1 MNFLEMCNLIDNNNK
16 KLLVQTNC
24 FYLVTVKLGNFPSM
38 GTTSEQ
44 QRIAFSKRLTQELK
58 RVAQPIGSPTKIAR
72 TFNQHYSGQPVSAQ
86 TVRKWLL
93 AEAVPTQPK
102 LLALSTWLG
111 VSAQWLRYG
120 AGERVGTIAPLS
132 VQQTGLL
139 VLGKKYAELAQYA
152 GIVSLLDK
160 LVRLPPRD
168 IRIVEGMVQL
178 MYAENGGK

>member
-1 MNFLEMCNLIDNNNK
+1 ME
-16 KLLVQTNC
+16 Q
-24 FYLVTVKLGNFPSM
+24 
-38 GTTSEQ
+38 TSEQ

-58 RVAQPIGSPTKIAR
+58 RIGQPIGSPTQIAR
-72 TFNQHYSGQPVSAQ
+72 VFNKNYSGQPVTAQ

-93 AEAVPTQPK
+93 SEGMPTQPK
-102 LLALSTWLG
+102 LLALAAWLG

-120 AGERVGTIAPLS
+120 SGAKVEPAEPLS

-139 VLGKKYAELAQYA
+139 VLGKEYAGLAQYA
-152 GIVSLLDK
+152 GIVPLLDK

-178 MYAENGGK
+178 MSSENSVK